1 MRLPLR
7 SVRSIFDCYLA
18 SISMASTLRAQ
29 VIGTHCLP
37 DVPDANVLGAATMM
51 RSLHFTVANYHSPPL
66 GAIVVLHL
74 TPSVKTS

>member
-1 MRLPLR
+1 M
-7 SVRSIFDCYLA
+7 
-18 SISMASTLRAQ
+18 
-29 VIGTHCLP
+29 IGTHCLP
-37 DVPDANVLGAATMM
+37 DVPDANVLGAAIMM

>member
-18 SISMASTLRAQ
+18 PVSMAARRM
-29 VIGTHCLP
+29 IGTHCLP
-37 DVPDANVLGAATMM
+37 DVPDASVLGAIITMP
-51 RSLHFTVANYHSPPL
+51 SLHVTAANYHSPPL
-66 GAIVVLHL
+66 GAIVVLYL

>member
-7 SVRSIFDCYLA
+7 SIRSIFDCYLA

-37 DVPDANVLGAATMM
+37 DVPDASVLGAAITMP
-51 RSLHFTVANYHSPPL
+51 SLHVTVANYHSPPL